1 MIIGKDSA
9 KIGFKWFGAFAIKLF
24 TGFATLTYIEEYP
37 VVGIIA
43 LLAIVYFVYEQ
54 IQMYKE
60 LSK

>member
-9 KIGFKWFGAFAIKLF
+9 KKGFKWFGAFAIKLF
-24 TGFATLTYIEEYP
+24 TGFTALTYIEKYP